1 VININNSEDREILW
15 SDASDPEM
23 EHAYQKARET
33 FKFFWRELFWEY
45 RRIVPSFDLA
55 LVKLPFSDEKISQKE
70 NKNPSVEH
78 MWINNI
84 NFDGESIEGILIN
97 EPQLIQSV
105 KQGDVIK
112 APFKKISDWM
122 YAMDNQVYGAFT
134 INLLRSRMDK
144 KERESHDDAWGLKF
158 ADPYQEKIT
167 PYFEQDKPIDATIE
181 HPMSEQMIPSLQKF
195 LEDHPS
201 QIERKDERGWTMLH
215 HHSLAGSTPTVQVL
229 LEYGANPMIKTKE
242 GKIPLDF
249 AMMMDWDKLIALFAN
264 R

>member
-1 VININNSEDREILW
+1 MININNSEDREILW

-55 LVKLPFSDEKISQKE
+55 LVKLPFSDEKISQNE

-97 EPQLIQSV
+97 EPQQIQSV

-112 APFKKISDWM
+112 ALFNKISDWM
-122 YAMDNQVYGAFT
+122 YSMHSQVYGAFT
-134 INLLRSRMDK
+134 INLLRSRMNK

-181 HPMSEQMIPSLQKF
+181 HPMSE
-195 LEDHPS
+195 
-201 QIERKDERGWTMLH
+201 
-215 HHSLAGSTPTVQVL
+215 
-229 LEYGANPMIKTKE
+229 
-242 GKIPLDF
+242 
-249 AMMMDWDKLIALFAN
+249 
-264 R
+264 